1 MKRSILKKC
10 SSLFMTLFLFA
21 SMVTPVY
28 AKDNSINVQLN
39 GENITFDVAPRMVN
53 SRVMVPMRTIFEQLG
68 VKVDW
73 NSQTGAITATKDQTV
88 IKLNK
93 NSRAAT
99 VTKNGV
105 PRQLQLDASPVVVNG
120 RTLVPVRFISE
131 SLGKQVGWDAE
142 NKTVIIIDY
151 NYFFDEFKTQAPNFY
166 NYVTNQ
172 YEVIKT
178 GEIKSSADISFKYDP
193 ESFGEKVNGNIK
205 ATINTK
211 LNEDNG
217 SADANIKITGLDEFL
232 AMADMKEISDTSL
245 KVLFDNNSFYV
256 KSNLFSLLE
265 KQGISVGDKWIKAD
279 FADLGNPD
287 IKTLQ
292 DLKDLQTNQLSLSK
306 EQMLDLIANTP
317 ADLNVNSF
325 REVQTVFE
333 TLVTLVDN
341 DHFKLVDNGDTKV
354 YTWNINKQDLV
365 DVVLDLEKKLGSVE
379 DMTSED
385 LAEIKEFLDNLAF
398 DFNMQVGVKNNIIV
412 SSKTALT
419 AKMDIPET
427 GYFELSLQSGYEVL
441 NPNNG
446 EYDITMPNPGN
457 VIDFQEL
464 EPENLQKVTY

>member
-1 MKRSILKKC
+1 MKKSILKKC
-10 SSLFMTLFLFA
+10 SSLFMTLFLFT

-28 AKDNSINVQLN
+28 AKDNSISVQLN
-39 GENITFDVAPRMVN
+39 GENITFDVAPKMVN
-53 SRVMVPMRTIFEQLG
+53 SRVMVPMRTIFEKLG
-68 VKVDW
+68 VQVDW
-73 NSQTGAITATKDQTV
+73 NSQTGAITATKDKTV

-93 NSRAAT
+93 NSRNVS

-142 NKTVIIIDY
+142 NNTVIIIDY
-151 NYFFDEFKTQAPNFY
+151 NYFLDELKTQAPNFY

-178 GEIKSSADISFKYDP
+178 GEVNSSADISFKYNP
-193 ESFGEKVNGNIK
+193 ENFGENVNGNIK

-232 AMADMKEISDTSL
+232 AEADMKEISDTSL
-245 KVLFDNNSFYV
+245 KVLFDNDSFYV

-265 KQGISVGDKWIKAD
+265 KLGISVGDKWIKANI
-279 FADLGNPD
+279 ADLGNPD

-292 DLKDLQTNQLSLSK
+292 DIKNLQTTQSSLSK

-317 ADLNVNSF
+317 AELDVTSF
-325 REVQTVFE
+325 TEAQAIFKA
-333 TLVTLVDN
+333 LVTLVDN

-354 YTWNINKQDLV
+354 YTWNINKKDLV
-365 DVVLDLEKKLGSVE
+365 DVVLNLEKSLASVE
-379 DMTSED
+379 NMTPTEV
-385 LAEIKEFLDNLAF
+385 AEMKAFMDSLAF

-412 SSKTALT
+412 SSKISLT
-419 AKMDIPET
+419 SKMDIPDT

-441 NPNNG
+441 NPNNA
-446 EYDITMPNPGN
+446 EYNITMPNPST
-457 VIDFQEL
+457 VVDFKEL
-464 EPENLQKVTY
+464 